1 MGRRHF
7 TPIHRTRPP
16 PRQTHLQGQAVHP
29 LLRNKW
35 HQDPHNICQVG
46 LPYTKRLQRSQP
58 CKADTQ
64 IHRARDMDSLWCSPA
79 FLLGGGVLTEKRDNP
94 CPGQR
99 LTAATSKGHAQD
111 PCKKRSKES
120 GASAMSRRRK
130 VSLSSLFVAAR
141 LVLLILRHQV
151 VHVGLRL
158 RELHLIH
165 TCRIE
170 KKWMGADFSS
180 LASVPVLSR
189 FCSHGS
195 GS

>member
-46 LPYTKRLQRSQP
+46 LPYTKRLQRSLG
-58 CKADTQ
+58 T
-64 IHRARDMDSLWCSPA
+64 RAISTCSPA

-165 TCRIE
+165 
-170 KKWMGADFSS
+170 A
-180 LASVPVLSR
+180 
-189 FCSHGS
+189 
-195 GS
+195 